1 MRKNST
7 MFMICV
13 WLILML
19 YIYALLAPGM
29 FITDRMVLLL
39 ACAAVGCV
47 YMVCESRVANA
58 RQMMMTLETV
68 VSEKTKPPEGVNDIT

>member
-19 YIYALLAPGM
+19 YIYALLASGM

-47 YMVCESRVANA
+47 YMVCESRVLRANA
-58 RQMMMTLETV
+58 PLVIREEPV
-68 VSEKTKPPEGVNDIT
+68 EEKSKPPEGNAE